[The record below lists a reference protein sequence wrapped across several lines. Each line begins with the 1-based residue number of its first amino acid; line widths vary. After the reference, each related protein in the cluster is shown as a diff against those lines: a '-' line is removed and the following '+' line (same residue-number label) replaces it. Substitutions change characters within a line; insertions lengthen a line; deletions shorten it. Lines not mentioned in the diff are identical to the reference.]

1 MSEVLENALV
11 GGIKKESLL
20 KKLAA
25 LVEGHPSP
33 IKPPQSP
40 SLNG

>member
-25 LVEGHPSP
+25 LVESTPLAGMPRAA
-33 IKPPQSP
+33 
-40 SLNG
+40 